1 MTQIMF
7 ETFSTPAMYVS
18 IRNVLSLYGS
28 GRTNGIVVQSGDSVS
43 TFLPV
48 YEGYGLPSG
57 LMKLD
62 LAGRDLTNYLEQLLK
77 RRYRSLSI
85 HQLLVRDIKEK
96 LCCFGGPTKSGS
108 YELPDGKNIT
118 IDKER
123 FQCPEILFNP
133 SPIRKRS
140 AAFHEA
146 CYGSIMKSDVDIR
159 TTLYG
164 NIILSGGN
172 TMFPGI
178 SERMSKE
185 ITSLAPPRMNVKVIA
200 APERKYLAWIGGS
213 ILASMSTFQKMW
225 ISKKEYDETGP
236 GIVHRKCF

>member
-1 MTQIMF
+1 
-7 ETFSTPAMYVS
+7 
-18 IRNVLSLYGS
+18 
-28 GRTNGIVVQSGDSVS
+28 VS

-48 YEGYGLPSG
+48 YEGYGLPFG

-62 LAGRDLTNYLEQLLK
+62 LAGRDLTNHLEQLLK

-85 HQLLVRDIKEK
+85 HQLFVRDIKEK
-96 LCCFGGPTKSGS
+96 LCCLGRPTKSGS

-133 SPIRKRS
+133 SLIKKRS
-140 AAFHEA
+140 DAFHEA
-146 CYGSIMKSDVDIR
+146 CYGSIMKTDSDIR
-159 TTLYG
+159 KTLYE

-185 ITSLAPPRMNVKVIA
+185 ITSLAPSRMNIKVIA
-200 APERKYLAWIGGS
+200 QPERKYSAWIGGS
-213 ILASMSTFQKMW
+213 ILTSIPTFQQMW
-225 ISKKEYDETGP
+225 ITKEEYDEAGP
-236 GIVHRKCF
+236 GIVHHKCF